1 MTRDE
6 TIKILMVVQAAYPNY
21 NPQDKT
27 ITVNLWSEMLEEFSY
42 QQVNAALKAYIRTD
56 KSGFAPSIGDVVD
69 KVQTIFGAE
78 SENDAEAWN
87 LVWKA
92 IKSSGEFERAKRN
105 FENLPEIIQK
115 SIGSPGQLMEWALT
129 QNLNIEVVSS
139 NFKRTYRTELQR
151 KQEIQKLSPD
161 VLKLM
166 NSLNNPQIE
175 EKAEAPSIS
184 EERSKAI
191 EKATRMP
198 DRAKKRLDE
207 IFHMQI
213 D

>member
-42 QQVNAALKAYIRTD
+42 QQVVAALKSYIRTD

-69 KVQTIFGAE
+69 KVQAIFGEE
-78 SENDAEAWN
+78 SENDAEAWG

-92 IKSSGEFERAKRN
+92 IKSSGDFERAKHN
-105 FENLPEIIQK
+105 FENLPETIQR
-115 SIGSPGQLMEWALT
+115 SVGSPGQLREWALT

-139 NFKRTYRTELQR
+139 NFRRTYRTELQR

-161 VLKLM
+161 VLKLI
-166 NSLNNPQIE
+166 NSSNSSQIE
-175 EKAEAPSIS
+175 KSDKAPSIS
-184 EERSKAI
+184 EERNKAV
-191 EKATRMP
+191 ERTTEMP
-198 DRAKKRLDE
+198 DRARKRLNE
-207 IFHMQI
+207 IFHMQT

>member
-27 ITVNLWSEMLEEFSY
+27 ITANLWSEMLEEFSY

-198 DRAKKRLDE
+198 DRAKSD
-207 IFHMQI
+207 
-213 D
+213 

>member
-105 FENLPEIIQK
+105 FENLPEIVQK

-184 EERSKAI
+184 EERSKVI

-198 DRAKKRLDE
+198 DRARKRLDE